1 MIIKKVLN
9 TSVVLAEEN
18 GREKVV
24 LGKGIGFGKKVG
36 MEIDPTTIEKSYEA
50 INSPEAKQMMGLI
63 HEIPE
68 EYFEIAN
75 KIIEKAKTILS
86 KDLNQMILFNL
97 TDHIFFAI
105 ERYREGM
112 IFSNKISYEIKTY
125 YPNEYSIG
133 LYAIK
138 LINETYNIDLP
149 EVESANIAFHFI
161 NAQQESNQS
170 DVGEITKLLNSLE
183 TLVRYSS
190 KLDIDSNSTN
200 YQRFVTHIRFFVER
214 FFNNQMLNDQNQELY
229 EQICKTMPVAM
240 AEAEKIHSFIIQKY
254 DKVITIDELTYL
266 AIHFQRL
273 LK

>member
-133 LYAIK
+133 LYA
-138 LINETYNIDLP
+138 
-149 EVESANIAFHFI
+149 
-161 NAQQESNQS
+161 
-170 DVGEITKLLNSLE
+170 
-183 TLVRYSS
+183 
-190 KLDIDSNSTN
+190 
-200 YQRFVTHIRFFVER
+200 
-214 FFNNQMLNDQNQELY
+214 
-229 EQICKTMPVAM
+229 
-240 AEAEKIHSFIIQKY
+240 
-254 DKVITIDELTYL
+254 
-266 AIHFQRL
+266 
-273 LK
+273 

>member
-125 YPNEYSIG
+125 YPNEYFIG

-190 KLDIDSNSTN
+190 KLDLNNS
-200 YQRFVTHIRFFVER
+200 YI
-214 FFNNQMLNDQNQELY
+214 L
-229 EQICKTMPVAM
+229 P
-240 AEAEKIHSFIIQKY
+240 
-254 DKVITIDELTYL
+254 
-266 AIHFQRL
+266 
-273 LK
+273 